1 MHVAA
6 VSIPDAYGVAILVGF
21 LGIGGWIVRELYR
34 TAQIIAQTSATL
46 TGIDRRIARLEERID
61 GQPPNLETR

>member
-1 MHVAA
+1 MLSA
-6 VSIPDAYGVAILVGF
+6 VSIPDAYGVAILVCF

-34 TAQIIAQTSATL
+34 TAQIIAKTSATL

-61 GQPPNLETR
+61 GQLPGSETR